1 MKSSISLTLTFI
13 VAILSLGCYFPE
25 QTESQS
31 SEIKQILEIIA
42 KTQAQSLS
50 VGAKAM
56 INEQVIELE
65 VAKTP
70 EQQSTGLMYRE
81 SLADNRGMLF
91 VFEPARPVRFWMKNV
106 NLSLDMIFLFNGEVK
121 QIVTNVLPCQEN
133 PCPTYGPTL
142 NTDIDMVVELRGG
155 RAAQL
160 GIELGD
166 HIPIEF
172 FPSSGDYSRDTPRK

>member
-1 MKSSISLTLTFI
+1 MKSSISLTLTVI
-13 VAILSLGCYFPE
+13 VAILSLGFSFPE
-25 QTESQS
+25 QTEFKSGEVEQV
-31 SEIKQILEIIA
+31 LEIIS
-42 KTQAQSLS
+42 KTQGQSLP
-50 VGAKAM
+50 VEAKAM
-56 INEQVIELE
+56 INKQVIELE

-106 NLSLDMIFLFNGEVK
+106 NLSLDIIFLFNGEVK
-121 QIVTNVLPCQEN
+121 QIVTNVPPCQED

-160 GIELGD
+160 GIELGE

-172 FPSSGDYSRDTPRK
+172 FTSS